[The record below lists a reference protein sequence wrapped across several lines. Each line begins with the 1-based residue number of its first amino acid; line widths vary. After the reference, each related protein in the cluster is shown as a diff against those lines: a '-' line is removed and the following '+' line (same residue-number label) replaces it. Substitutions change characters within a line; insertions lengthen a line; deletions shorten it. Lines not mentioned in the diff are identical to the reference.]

1 MQIVYHDL
9 CVKASPPR
17 HQHLWCFLLYSVS
30 VPLTCVPTHALR
42 ASDRY
47 LQEKRKIITGDDILF
62 AMATLR
68 FDNHI
73 DPLRIYL
80 QKY

>member
-1 MQIVYHDL
+1 MDHIHVLYIVSIIIFSQCALNVCAH
-9 CVKASPPR
+9 P
-17 HQHLWCFLLYSVS
+17 
-30 VPLTCVPTHALR
+30 LR

-68 FDNHI
+68 FYNHI
-73 DPLRIYL
+73 DPLRIFL

>member
-1 MQIVYHDL
+1 MLYIVSIIIFSQCAL
-9 CVKASPPR
+9 NVCAR
-17 HQHLWCFLLYSVS
+17 
-30 VPLTCVPTHALR
+30 PLGV
-42 ASDRY
+42 SDRY

-73 DPLRIYL
+73 DPLRIFL